1 MENKNEKS
9 KKRHSHRRKSPN
21 DFVKTVA
28 IFVCVE
34 LIVVVG
40 AIIGVNKSACDA
52 VHKLEA
58 AMPKSVMD
66 LQIDSNQDTYISL
79 DDEKLDYGSLVADIT
94 VEKRGIEVPVYY
106 GLNRVSLRYGAGVS
120 SDENASAFDGNANT
134 FIAGYDE
141 TYFKSLKYVKAG
153 DKVKVKVAGK
163 TISYK
168 AVDVFVGDEGDSRV
182 KDYKNNLILYSIFS
196 DYGENGGKCFY
207 VICDKTGE
215 EVNAK

>member
-1 MENKNEKS
+1 MDNKNEKS
-9 KKRHSHRRKSPN
+9 KKRHSNRRKSPN
-21 DFVKTVA
+21 DFAKTVA

-58 AMPKSVMD
+58 AMPRSVMD
-66 LQIDSNQDTYISL
+66 LTVEPAGDKYVSL
-79 DDEKLDYGSLVADIT
+79 KSEKLDYGSYVADVV
-94 VEKRGIEVPVYY
+94 VEKRGIEVPVFY
-106 GLNRVSLRYGAGVS
+106 GINRACLRYGAGVS
-120 SDENASAFDGNANT
+120 GDEKVSAFSDNESTA
-134 FIAGYDE
+134 IVGYDE
-141 TYFKSLKYVKAG
+141 TYFKSLKYVQSG
-153 DKVKVKVAGK
+153 DKVKVKTADK

-168 AVDVFVGDEGDSRV
+168 AIDTFIGDEGDS
-182 KDYKNNLILYSIFS
+182 KAKKYKNNLILYSIFS

-207 VICDKTGE
+207 VICEKTGE